1 MDSIEEYEKEYNN
14 LKYFNEYKEYIDLIE
29 NSKKYLE
36 KEVFGPL
43 KIMLVNAS
51 KNQGQ
56 FKNKILMVLK
66 KKIEVISKEI
76 ENIKRT
82 VGAIYKIDENE
93 EYGGRKKT
101 IRSKTLRFKMR
112 KSCKKKTRRVKKH

>member
-1 MDSIEEYEKEYNN
+1 MDSLEDYEKEYSN
-14 LKYFNEYKEYIDLIE
+14 LKEIDDYKEYVSLIE

-36 KEVFGPL
+36 DEVFGPL

-66 KKIEVISKEI
+66 KKIETISQEI

-93 EYGGRKKT
+93 EYGGRKTPNK
-101 IRSKTLRFKMR
+101 SKSLRVKMI
-112 KSCKKKTRRVKKH
+112 KFSKKKTRRVKKY

>member
-1 MDSIEEYEKEYNN
+1 MDSIEDYEKEYNN
-14 LKYFNEYKEYIDLIE
+14 LKDFNEYKEYIDLIE

-43 KIMLVNAS
+43 KIMIVNAS

-66 KKIEVISKEI
+66 KKIEAISQEI
-76 ENIKRT
+76 ENIKKT

-93 EYGGRKKT
+93 EYGGRKPP
-101 IRSKTLRFKMR
+101 RNSKTLRFKMR
-112 KSCKKKTRRVKKH
+112 KSNKKKTRRVKKY

>member
-14 LKYFNEYKEYIDLIE
+14 LKDFNEYKEYIDLIE

-36 KEVFGPL
+36 DEVFGPL

-56 FKNKILMVLK
+56 FKNKILMVLHLLTFQTP
-66 KKIEVISKEI
+66 IF
-76 ENIKRT
+76 T
-82 VGAIYKIDENE
+82 A
-93 EYGGRKKT
+93 
-101 IRSKTLRFKMR
+101 
-112 KSCKKKTRRVKKH
+112 